1 MRTCEQCRR
10 HIREDVCPFCG
21 GEAVTRERP
30 AVHRA
35 GRLFF
40 AIGTSVSISSYAC
53 AAYGAPAPPDGPYG
67 GKRDTGAE
75 VEPDA
80 DPDAPLFDVK

>member
-21 GEAVTRERP
+21 GHALSRDRS

-35 GRLFF
+35 GRVFF
-40 AIGTSVSISSYAC
+40 AIGASVGISSYAC

-67 GKRDTGAE
+67 GRRDTGVDTG
-75 VEPDA
+75 VEA